1 MKKLAPLVDDLL
13 AVRRGELAFDAVAGR
28 VHTHL
33 TNWPQ
38 AAQEVLKE
46 VETALEK
53 RIIEPEEFQ
62 QLKTII
68 VDTISKRRVLA
79 NLPGANLPGSQRSA
93 DPAFSM
99 PSPPPTNGAPTG
111 RTNIALGSR
120 LRDRFILDEVLGVG
134 GMGIVYKGRDLLKV
148 EARDRNP
155 YVAIKVLKEDFKK
168 RPDAFIMLQREA
180 SRQQRLAHPNVV
192 TVYDFDRTGD
202 TIFISMELLEG
213 TPLDI
218 FLRTSGRDN
227 GVPFAEAIPLI
238 EGMCAALMYA
248 HEHGI
253 VHADFKPSNCFVM
266 QGGKVKVLDFGI
278 ARAMRRP
285 NQSEGDV
292 TVYDGRLLGAMTPA
306 YASPEMADESADP
319 DPRDDIYG
327 LACVCYELLTGDHP
341 FDRLS
346 ATVARGRKLSPKPI
360 PTLSPR
366 QNRAIANALAFDR
379 DALTPTV
386 REFFTGLRAADPPT
400 RWRFTKKTAGVGAAI
415 ILLIAAGG
423 VWYAIE
429 YPKTRTIADLES
441 GDSVRMQA
449 GIERMATLSPTD
461 RAEAIADARA
471 EVIAHYRAQIQAML
485 DSGEIDAAYAKAEST
500 FDAALQMYPD
510 ATELMQLRDE
520 VATRKQRYLSELA
533 EQYEVYLA
541 AGRLLSSREHGG
553 IQGVIQRIRLVEPS
567 HPLLV
572 DPRLAGAF
580 AAAAEGAINA
590 NDLDTARA
598 LLADGTR
605 LAPRDGLLRD
615 VADKLASAEQVARTK
630 QRSAELAAQ
639 IESQLPAL
647 NSLERFASLSDALV
661 GLHDIDPGNRVFGR
675 VAASVSPLLG
685 RNYEVITGIMNVDDI
700 VAFERR
706 YVAAFEA
713 ANLTEAVSRVRE
725 RRERLVARR
734 DELFAQARLLA
745 AAPGTT
751 TASGASIE
759 AVINQ
764 LRTIAPTDPT
774 LAGLVT
780 AAVSE
785 QRREAQRLSGE
796 RKWDEARAALNVAL
810 ALDSGAELKGLISQD
825 MARIQQREQDSARE
839 TLAAER
845 EAALAAERERVA
857 AAEGQVRTLL
867 NSFAPTSAGL
877 QSLGTRISALAAL
890 DPGNPL
896 IQSARAGA
904 AQRIAASAI
913 GTAKGGKFDA
923 ALALLADASV
933 HLPGVAEIRAAR
945 SQVEALQ
952 VEAAR
957 QAQDRALAA
966 AREAFRTV
974 IARAQPTAGAWQREA
989 DAALAALRRTPG
1001 SESAATTAR
1010 EQLAST
1016 YLDAAGQ
1023 LVDEKRFTAAAQL
1036 LDKAEQLTPRSAA
1049 LQAKRTQWTQA
1060 SERNKIERAAEE
1072 LAARVD
1078 AAKQRFGN
1086 EVRAGRLDRAR
1097 ATLAELQKIAAK
1109 DDVFVTR
1116 EAPAMLT
1123 DALVASA
1130 QARLTSGEIAA
1141 AWQVV
1146 RSSSAT
1152 QRDDP
1157 RFRQLTT
1164 DIQAAA
1170 SRRID
1175 ALLSSSQAVN
1185 RATLSSLVE
1194 TYRAA
1199 APESYRSQNATWLA
1213 TIRRRLGNLASDPAA
1228 HNAYLAAVQ
1237 GALADVPGLQSLR
1250 PVEPRP
1256 AAATPSTQVA
1266 ANPPA
1271 QTSTSTT
1278 ASNTPANGSTAN
1290 GANAS
1295 GSTAVAPAVQPP
1307 PVAAPAAAEPSLLG
1321 NWCSDGLGLAF
1332 ASNEYSFE
1340 LGGGR
1345 TIKYP
1350 VVGYERAGSVIT
1362 MSWTDKNLGSMVT
1375 EFGDFSADGQSMVQ
1389 MRGKTAASG
1398 QWQTYNRRFRRC
1410 K

>member
-1 MKKLAPLVDDLL
+1 MKKLAPLMDDLL

-28 VHTHL
+28 VSTHL

-38 AAQEVLKE
+38 AAGEVLQEVQ
-46 VETALEK
+46 VALEK

-68 VDTISKRRVLA
+68 VDTISQRRVLA
-79 NLPGANLPGSQRSA
+79 NLPGAGIPGSQRGA

-99 PSPPPTNGAPTG
+99 ASPPPSGGAPTG

-218 FLRTSGRDN
+218 YLRTNGRDN
-227 GVPFAEAIPLI
+227 GVPFEEAIPLI

-285 NQSEGDV
+285 NQAEGDV

-306 YASPEMADESADP
+306 YASPEMAEESADP

-346 ATVARGRKLSPKPI
+346 AIVARGRKLSPKPV
-360 PTLSPR
+360 PSLSPR
-366 QNRAIANALAFDR
+366 QNRALAHALAFDR
-379 DALTPTV
+379 EARTPTV
-386 REFFTGLRAADPPT
+386 REFFNGLRAAEPPQ
-400 RWRFTKKTAGVGAAI
+400 RWRWNKKTAGIGAAI
-415 ILLIAAGG
+415 VLLIAAGG
-423 VWYAIE
+423 VWWTIE
-429 YPKTRTIADLES
+429 YPVARTIADLES
-441 GDSVRMQA
+441 GNDLRMQA
-449 GIERMATLSPTD
+449 GIERLATFSTAE
-461 RAEAIADARA
+461 RAQALAAAR
-471 EVIAHYRAQIQAML
+471 EEIIAHYREQIRAML
-485 DSGEIDAAYAKAEST
+485 DSGEIDAAYGKAEAM
-500 FDAALQMYPD
+500 FDSALKMYPD
-510 ATELMQLRDE
+510 APQLVQLRDE

-541 AGRLLSSREHGG
+541 AGRLLSSKEHSG
-553 IQGVIQRIRLVEPS
+553 IQGVIQRIRLVEPR

-580 AAAAEGAINA
+580 AAAAEAAIDANQLDNA
-590 NDLDTARA
+590 RT

-605 LAPRDGLLRD
+605 LAPRDQLLRD
-615 VADKLASAEQVARTK
+615 VADKLESAEQTARVK
-630 QRSAELAAQ
+630 RRSGELAAQ
-639 IESQLPAL
+639 IESQLPSL
-647 NSLERFASLSDALV
+647 TSLERLAAVSDALV
-661 GLHDIDPGNRVFGR
+661 GLHDIAPGHAVFGR
-675 VAASVSPLLG
+675 VAANVRPLLG
-685 RNYEVITGIMNVDDI
+685 RNYEVITGISTVDDI

-713 ANLTEAVSRVRE
+713 AELNEAASRVRE

-734 DELFAQARLLA
+734 DELLAQARLLA
-745 AAPGTT
+745 AAPGARTPG
-751 TASGASIE
+751 GASIG
-759 AVINQ
+759 AVIDQ
-764 LRTIAPTDPT
+764 LRAIAPTDPN
-774 LAGLVT
+774 LDAIIT

-796 RKWDEARAALNVAL
+796 RKWDEARAVLSAAL
-810 ALDSGAELKGLISQD
+810 ALGDGDELKGLIAQD
-825 MARIQQREQDSARE
+825 MARIRQREQDSARE
-839 TLAAER
+839 SLAAER
-845 EAALAAERERVA
+845 EAARAAERERIA
-857 AAEGQVRTLL
+857 AAEAQVRNVLD
-867 NSFAPTSAGL
+867 SFAPTSAGL

-904 AQRIAASAI
+904 AQRISASAT
-913 GTAKGGKFDA
+913 GAAKAGKFDA
-923 ALALLADASV
+923 ALALLGEAAV
-933 HLPGVAEIRAAR
+933 HLPGVADIPAAR
-945 SQVEALQ
+945 SRVEALQ

-957 QAQDRALAA
+957 QAQDRALAG
-966 AREAFRTV
+966 AREAFRAV
-974 IARAQPTAGAWQREA
+974 IARAQPAEGAWQREA

-1001 SESAATTAR
+1001 SENAATAAR

-1016 YLDAAGQ
+1016 YLDAAGR
-1023 LVDEKRFTAAAQL
+1023 LIDEKRFTVAAQL
-1036 LDKAEQLTPRSAA
+1036 LDKAEQLTPKSAA
-1049 LQAKRTQWTQA
+1049 LQTKRTQWTQA
-1060 SERNKIERAAEE
+1060 SERNKVERAAEE

-1078 AAKQRFGN
+1078 AAKQRFAS
-1086 EVRAGRLDRAR
+1086 EIKAGRFDRAR
-1097 ATLAELQKIAAK
+1097 TTLAELQKIAPK
-1109 DDVFVTR
+1109 DDVFVVR
-1116 EAPAMLT
+1116 EAPAMLA
-1123 DALVASA
+1123 DAVVASA
-1130 QARLTSGEIAA
+1130 QARLKSGDIAA
-1141 AWQVV
+1141 AWQLV
-1146 RSSSAT
+1146 RSNSAT
-1152 QRDDP
+1152 LPNDP
-1157 RFRQLTT
+1157 RFKQLVA
-1164 DIQAAA
+1164 DIDTAA

-1175 ALLSSSQAVN
+1175 TLLGSRETIDRAALK
-1185 RATLSSLVE
+1185 SLVD

-1199 APESYRSQNATWLA
+1199 APESYRSRNAAWLA
-1213 TIRRRLGNLASDPAA
+1213 TIKRRLGDLSSDPAA

-1237 GALADVPGLQSLR
+1237 GALVDVPALQSLR
-1250 PVEPRP
+1250 AVEPKP
-1256 AAATPSTQVA
+1256 AAATPSPQVA
-1266 ANPPA
+1266 ASAPA
-1271 QTSTSTT
+1271 PASTSTI
-1278 ASNTPANGSTAN
+1278 ST
-1290 GANAS
+1290 NATVTS
-1295 GSTAVAPAVQPP
+1295 PTAVAPAVQQ
-1307 PVAAPAAAEPSLLG
+1307 PAAAAPPAAEPNLLG
-1321 NWCSDGLGLAF
+1321 NWCGEGVGLAF
-1332 ASNEYSFE
+1332 AANEYSFE

-1350 VVGYERAGSVIT
+1350 VVRYERAGSVVT
-1362 MSWTDKNLGSMVT
+1362 MSWTDKNLGPMVT
-1375 EFGDFSADGQSMVQ
+1375 EFGEFSADGQSMVQ
-1389 MRGKTAASG
+1389 MRGKTAASP